1 LILGNRQP
9 LLIKQSIANIAIL
22 SKFTTMHKAVEVA
35 LKYVGQ
41 KELDGNRF
49 SESEDFGKKLKAV
62 GQQDGMPWCALFC
75 EMVFK
80 EAYPARFAEFDKLF
94 SASAVQTYKNFSSE
108 KGGGYLL
115 NALPKEGNIVIW
127 QKYIEGKPQWQGHAG
142 IVYQL
147 KSTWEF
153 TSIEGNT
160 NEAGGREGNSV
171 QIKDRKVIKN
181 VWNGLKVLGFI
192 QV

>member
-1 LILGNRQP
+1 MIV
-9 LLIKQSIANIAIL
+9 IE
-22 SKFTTMHKAVEVA
+22 TA

-41 KELDGNRF
+41 KELPNNVFD
-49 SESEDFGKKLKAV
+49 SKTDFGKKIHAV
-62 GQQDGMPWCALFC
+62 GQKDSDPWCALFC

-94 SASAVQTYKNFSSE
+94 SASAVQTYKNFTSE
-108 KGGGYLL
+108 KGGGYMI
-115 NALPKEGNIVIW
+115 NALPKEGNLVIW
-127 QKYIEGKPQWQGHAG
+127 QKQVEGKPQWQGHAG
-142 IVYQL
+142 IVYEL

-160 NEAGGREGNSV
+160 NESGGREGTSV
-171 QIKDRKVIKN
+171 QIKERKVIKD